1 MSNLEDVLSAVI
13 AERQRQDTK
22 WGVQDR
28 SIIEWL
34 AILAEEF
41 GEVSDEV
48 VEVHFGR
55 KVDIADYRQ
64 EMIQV
69 AAVAVAAVECLDRRL
84 ANGEKR
90 RAERQSPKVD
100 ALRWQWASDAYHH

>member
-69 AAVAVAAVECLDRRL
+69 AAVAAGVRRL
-84 ANGEKR
+84 RGQQVELAGLPET
-90 RAERQSPKVD
+90 S
-100 ALRWQWASDAYHH
+100 